1 MSSQSAKKAPVK
13 KASKKSEK
21 SVKKEPVKKAPAK
34 KALAKKAPAKKKA
47 SRPAVST
54 VEDVAD
60 VPVVTKASDKKTPAT
75 PCIAFVAA
83 GPGDPDLIA
92 HRGARMLGD
101 AGYVLADEA
110 AVPIAE
116 AFVAADLIE
125 VVNPDAAGPAAD
137 RIKPAIDAAKAGT
150 VVVRL
155 LAGDP
160 MMGSGLVGEVGAVR
174 RAKIDI
180 EIVPA
185 VSEITGVPAY
195 AGFGLVGNKAKEVRV
210 IDAQDSSVRWE
221 EIAVPRVTAVFPS
234 GANHLV
240 HIARAMLEAG
250 RSGDT
255 PVAITR
261 DGTTVDQQDSL

>member
-1 MSSQSAKKAPVK
+1 MSPQSAKKAPAK
-13 KASKKSEK
+13 KASKKPEK
-21 SVKKEPVKKAPAK
+21 SEKKEPVKKAPAK
-34 KALAKKAPAKKKA
+34 TAPAKKAPAKKKA
-47 SRPAVST
+47 SRPAMST

-60 VPVVTKASDKKTPAT
+60 VPVVTKASEKKTLGT

-101 AGYVLADEA
+101 AGYVLADEV

-160 MMGSGLVGEVGAVR
+160 MMGSSLVG
-174 RAKIDI
+174 
-180 EIVPA
+180 
-185 VSEITGVPAY
+185 
-195 AGFGLVGNKAKEVRV
+195 
-210 IDAQDSSVRWE
+210 
-221 EIAVPRVTAVFPS
+221 
-234 GANHLV
+234 
-240 HIARAMLEAG
+240 
-250 RSGDT
+250 
-255 PVAITR
+255 
-261 DGTTVDQQDSL
+261 

>member
-13 KASKKSEK
+13 KASKKPEK
-21 SVKKEPVKKAPAK
+21 SAKKEPV
-34 KALAKKAPAKKKA
+34 KKAPAKKKA

-75 PCIAFVAA
+75 PCIAFVSA

-110 AVPIAE
+110 AAPIAE
-116 AFVAADLIE
+116 AFVTADLIE

-174 RAKIDI
+174 RA
-180 EIVPA
+180 
-185 VSEITGVPAY
+185 
-195 AGFGLVGNKAKEVRV
+195 
-210 IDAQDSSVRWE
+210 
-221 EIAVPRVTAVFPS
+221 
-234 GANHLV
+234 
-240 HIARAMLEAG
+240 
-250 RSGDT
+250 
-255 PVAITR
+255 
-261 DGTTVDQQDSL
+261 